1 MREQYENLERPLIL
15 YMLMRGDQ
23 VTGWTP
29 DHKFALSCCGRNE
42 RVVQVIELPNS
53 VF

>member
-23 VTGWTP
+23 VTGWSS
-29 DHKFALSCCGRNE
+29 DYKFANSCCGRNE
-42 RVVQVIELPNS
+42 RVVQVVELPS
-53 VF
+53 SLY